1 MRLSRLTLL
10 TALAVA
16 LAAYAFDCGAAI
28 TPEQAMKCCDSMPCS
43 SQGHQGQDCC
53 NTMPSENAAFV
64 RPTSVAGVSF
74 VPVVSALLQA
84 SLEFHHADCPDRVIA
99 AHGHAPPILPAS
111 AFAPLRI

>member
-1 MRLSRLTLL
+1 MRLTRLTLL

-43 SQGHQGQDCC
+43 SQGHLGQDCC
-53 NTMPSENAAFV
+53 NTMPSGNAAFA

-74 VPVVSALLQA
+74 VPIVSALLQA
-84 SLEFHHADCPDRVIA
+84 SFEFRHADCADRVIV
-99 AHGHAPPILPAS
+99 AHGHAPPILSSSAS
-111 AFAPLRI
+111 VPLRI

>member
-1 MRLSRLTLL
+1 MLSRLTLL

-43 SQGHQGQDCC
+43 SQGHHGQDCC
-53 NTMPSENAAFV
+53 KTMPSENAAFV
-64 RPTSVAGVSF
+64 RPTPAAGVSF

-84 SLEFHHADCPDRVIA
+84 SIEFHHAACPDRVIV